1 MAATDGFWGKFRHW
15 RRRRPF
21 WGSLIMLIA
30 GLELLY
36 TANADLGD
44 LKVHIGPQ
52 GFLSYV
58 VPLVIILCALLAAFT
73 PAQRLFYGIVGLLA
87 SLYSFI
93 GLNLG
98 GFFLGMLLGIL
109 GGALVIA
116 WGPPK
121 RRPGT
126 PLAGPPT
133 DEPTDHHEDGPVDV
147 GDDIFNERRDIDET
161 QQIEIAGHDD
171 RPHEPAGP
179 GGPASPPGPAAP
191 AGSPGPRGAA
201 GSPGPAGSP
210 GSAGSPVR
218 PASQGAAP
226 EEPPTAGAPRAAGLQ
241 RLARNPRAM
250 VLALVPVAVTATII
264 AAGSTLPASADDECP
279 AGLPSIATTT
289 TSPAAADP
297 AKKSA
302 AAAKTTEAAAEKTTA
317 AAGKTTAAADP
328 TTTATATQ
336 ESSTPILDGIEGVV
350 DGVSNLLGIGDE
362 TPSTSPSPSVTTT
375 TPAADPTTTAP
386 AADPTTGSTT
396 TATSAEPTKTT
407 KAAAATTAASD
418 DVIPCLGPRVF
429 GKLAS
434 ADDIPTVAKK
444 PGAMEVDSLTM
455 YNSTYD
461 GVVDMPTA
469 GGGSYKAL
477 KFSMDKAVNKP
488 FKLTVDEPNG
498 AQTVISS
505 KELTTTGTV
514 KFYTPEFKGNL
525 FGLIPVTFTPSQPP
539 PLTLPVLWFTDVHI
553 QLAFVRSDVLTGD
566 PLHVQEIS

>member
-1 MAATDGFWGKFRHW
+1 VAATDGFWGKFRHW

-133 DEPTDHHEDGPVDV
+133 GEPTDHHEDGPVDV
-147 GDDIFNERRDIDET
+147 GDDIFNERPDIDET

-210 GSAGSPVR
+210 GSAGTPVR

-317 AAGKTTAAADP
+317 GKKPKAEKRVPAGKSAGKEDG
-328 TTTATATQ
+328 
-336 ESSTPILDGIEGVV
+336 ESKRGRKKGKKSV
-350 DGVSNLLGIGDE
+350 E
-362 TPSTSPSPSVTTT
+362 TSRPHLS
-375 TPAADPTTTAP
+375 
-386 AADPTTGSTT
+386 
-396 TATSAEPTKTT
+396 
-407 KAAAATTAASD
+407 
-418 DVIPCLGPRVF
+418 
-429 GKLAS
+429 
-434 ADDIPTVAKK
+434 
-444 PGAMEVDSLTM
+444 
-455 YNSTYD
+455 
-461 GVVDMPTA
+461 
-469 GGGSYKAL
+469 
-477 KFSMDKAVNKP
+477 
-488 FKLTVDEPNG
+488 
-498 AQTVISS
+498 SS
-505 KELTTTGTV
+505 KWREWSSSEGDCGGLQLVQQWRSWRAGVGSPGDDGARRWSGGDDARGWADGHGARRWSGGDGAGWACGHCARGWACGHCALSTV
-514 KFYTPEFKGNL
+514 GFSGPQADG
-525 FGLIPVTFTPSQPP
+525 PSRKRVIRIGKQKIVPHCS
-539 PLTLPVLWFTDVHI
+539 LNCAHTCL
-553 QLAFVRSDVLTGD
+553 
-566 PLHVQEIS
+566 